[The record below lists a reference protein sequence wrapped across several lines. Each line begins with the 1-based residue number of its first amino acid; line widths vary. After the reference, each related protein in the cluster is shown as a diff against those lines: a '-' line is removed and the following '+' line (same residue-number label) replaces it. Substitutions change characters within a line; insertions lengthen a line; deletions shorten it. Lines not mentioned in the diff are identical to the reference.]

1 MEKRTKKDIVIIMIC
16 SALFAALYIIFENSI
31 MEYGKNAEISIWLR
45 FLPVFAI
52 QFGMSCLGIIIVF
65 IKNHE
70 SLSTYGVVKK
80 HSILSIIGCLVCAI
94 PTVLF
99 LFWNKE
105 LHGFFPF
112 QGMFLTN
119 DILQTPI
126 PQNIILYLL
135 VMLVWGFGESLI
147 YVILSQKVNSL
158 KKPKGLL
165 NVGALL
171 SALIAILIHGMLGF
185 DMATILEAMATFIL
199 MYGSIVVKE
208 KTKNSIGN
216 ILIFFVIWNAL

>member
-80 HSILSIIGCLVCAI
+80 HSILSII
-94 PTVLF
+94 
-99 LFWNKE
+99 N
-105 LHGFFPF
+105 
-112 QGMFLTN
+112 
-119 DILQTPI
+119 
-126 PQNIILYLL
+126 
-135 VMLVWGFGESLI
+135 
-147 YVILSQKVNSL
+147 
-158 KKPKGLL
+158 
-165 NVGALL
+165 
-171 SALIAILIHGMLGF
+171 
-185 DMATILEAMATFIL
+185 
-199 MYGSIVVKE
+199 
-208 KTKNSIGN
+208 
-216 ILIFFVIWNAL
+216 

>member
-1 MEKRTKKDIVIIMIC
+1 
-16 SALFAALYIIFENSI
+16 
-31 MEYGKNAEISIWLR
+31 
-45 FLPVFAI
+45 
-52 QFGMSCLGIIIVF
+52 
-65 IKNHE
+65 
-70 SLSTYGVVKK
+70 
-80 HSILSIIGCLVCAI
+80 
-94 PTVLF
+94 
-99 LFWNKE
+99 
-105 LHGFFPF
+105 
-112 QGMFLTN
+112 
-119 DILQTPI
+119 
-126 PQNIILYLL
+126 
-135 VMLVWGFGESLI
+135 MLVWGFGESLF